1 MKKDL
6 DYIKQLL
13 QENEDLKKELE
24 ENRTKEDLIKKI
36 YFLLKIKKD
45 LNLYRLNWNDLRIL
59 ENTIS
64 LIKYSQT
71 NLRRIWRNLPKS
83 IYSLVSG

>member
-6 DYIKQLL
+6 DYIKHLL
-13 QENEDLKKELE
+13 RENEGLKKELE

-45 LNLYRLNWNDLRIL
+45 LNLYRLNWNDLRTL
-59 ENTIS
+59 ETAIG

-71 NLRRIWRNLPKS
+71 KPFTSQEKKK
-83 IYSLVSG
+83 

>member
-64 LIKYSQT
+64 LIKYSQ
-71 NLRRIWRNLPKS
+71 NKPEANSK
-83 IYSLVSG
+83 V

>member
-6 DYIKQLL
+6 DYIKHLL
-13 QENEDLKKELE
+13 RENEGLKKELE
-24 ENRTKEDLIKKI
+24 ENRTKKDLIKKI

-45 LNLYRLNWNDLRIL
+45 LNLYRLNWNDLRTL
-59 ENTIS
+59 ETAIG

-71 NLRRIWRNLPKS
+71 KPFTSQEKKK
-83 IYSLVSG
+83 

>member
-6 DYIKQLL
+6 DYIKHLL
-13 QENEDLKKELE
+13 RENEGLKKELE

-45 LNLYRLNWNDLRIL
+45 LNLYRLNWNDLRTL
-59 ENTIS
+59 ETAIG

-71 NLRRIWRNLPKS
+71 KPKTNRS
-83 IYSLVSG
+83 KDE